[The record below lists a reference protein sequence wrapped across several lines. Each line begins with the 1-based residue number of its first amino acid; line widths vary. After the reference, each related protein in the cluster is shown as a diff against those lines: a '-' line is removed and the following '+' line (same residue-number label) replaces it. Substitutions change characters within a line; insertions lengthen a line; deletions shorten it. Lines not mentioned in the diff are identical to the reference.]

1 VSVAA
6 RAGFAASERAV
17 KPAADMLDPS
27 QITANP
33 AKSAQTNLALKTTR

>member
-17 KPAADMLDPS
+17 EPAADTLDPS

-33 AKSAQTNLALKTTR
+33 AKSAQMDLALKTSR

>member
-6 RAGFAASERAV
+6 RAGFAASERTV
-17 KPAADMLDPS
+17 EPAADMLDPS

-33 AKSAQTNLALKTTR
+33 ANGAQIDLAVKTTR